1 VARTSRNDLPSIGA
15 GLGEINRKL
24 REAMLGRL
32 NVAGEV
38 TIATG
43 TTTTLIEDQ
52 NFTFTTEI
60 TLTPRNS
67 TGAALA
73 WWLAARNK
81 GSITL
86 GHAAP
91 GSDLTFGYI
100 AAG

>member
-1 VARTSRNDLPSIGA
+1 VARTSRYDLPPIGA
-15 GLGEINRKL
+15 GLGSLARLL
-24 REAMLGRL
+24 RDTMLGRI

-60 TLTPRNS
+60 TLIPRNS

-81 GSITL
+81 GSITI

-91 GSDLTFGYI
+91 GSNLTFGYI